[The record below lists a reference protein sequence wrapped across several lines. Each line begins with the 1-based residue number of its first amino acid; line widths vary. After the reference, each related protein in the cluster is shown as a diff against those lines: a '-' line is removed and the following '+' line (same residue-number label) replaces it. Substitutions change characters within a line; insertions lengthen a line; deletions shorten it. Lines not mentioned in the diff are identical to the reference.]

1 MIHLFKKHRL
11 AFITIVYWFLL
22 VYVVAALVWWF
33 IALQNQNDR
42 MMNFKLMLL
51 NKGDTAYLQKRTS
64 IEDDHKRKTAQF
76 IGEGATFLLLIL
88 VGAVFVYR
96 AVRRQIKLSQ
106 QQQNFMMAVTH
117 ELKTPITV
125 TQLNLETLQK
135 HSLDKDK
142 QQKLIALSLEE
153 TARLNT
159 LTNNILI
166 ASQLESGNYEVRKQ
180 DLNFSELVNN
190 SVHDFISRFPQ
201 RNFTTN
207 VQSEIFVHGEPTL
220 LQMLV
225 SNLTDNA
232 IKYSPKEKTISI
244 DLRSSNSNA
253 ILSVADE
260 GIGIEP
266 NEKKKIFEKFYRTGN
281 EATRTAKGTGLG
293 LYLCKKIIADH
304 KGSIEVQNNLPAGT
318 IFTITLPAV

>member
-22 VYVVAALVWWF
+22 VYIVAALVWWF

-51 NKGDTAYLQKRTS
+51 NKDDPSYLQKRTS
-64 IEDDHKRKTAQF
+64 IEDDHQRKTTQF

-88 VGAVFVYR
+88 IGAVFVYR

-201 RNFTTN
+201 RNFTAN
-207 VQSEIFVHGEPTL
+207 VQPEIFVHGEPTL

-232 IKYSPKEKTISI
+232 IKYSPKEKSIAI
-244 DLRSSNSNA
+244 DLRLLNRK
-253 ILSVADE
+253 IVLSIADE

-266 NEKKKIFEKFYRTGN
+266 HEKKKIFEKFYRVGN
-281 EATRTAKGTGLG
+281 ETTRIAKGTGLG
-293 LYLCKKIIADH
+293 LYLCKKIVADH
-304 KGSIEVQNNLPAGT
+304 KGGIEVQNNLPAGT